1 MLLDHMGILL
11 FPGFAP
17 LRWVGRIAM
26 PLFAFFIGEG
36 CRHTGNRKKYFLS
49 VFLLGVFCQAV
60 YVIDA
65 LVETG
70 SVGVR
75 SDAWYLNI
83 LLCFSVA
90 IPGACLLFDAV
101 SKPGGEKRRPAVLF
115 ALWLA
120 LVLALGVLLPVLRR
134 TRGWALEFDYGVWAI
149 LLPLPA
155 AAFGE
160 KRPRLL
166 AFGIALLLFCLA
178 LTPSFP
184 IVWFSLLSLPL
195 LFLYNGAPGSRKFK
209 YAFYVFYP
217 AHLGLLY
224 LLSLLF

>member
-17 LRWVGRIAM
+17 LRWAGRLAM
-26 PLFAFFIGEG
+26 PLFTFFIGEG
-36 CRHTGNRKKYFLS
+36 CRYTKNRKKYFLS

-60 YVIDA
+60 YVVDA

-70 SVGVR
+70 YAGIR

-83 LLCFSVA
+83 LLCFSAA

-101 SKPGGEKRRPAVLF
+101 SRPGKEKRRPAVLF
-115 ALWLA
+115 GVWLA

-134 TRGWALEFDYGVWAI
+134 TRGWALEFDYGVWAV
-149 LLPLPA
+149 LLPLSA
-155 AAFGE
+155 AIFGG
-160 KRPRLL
+160 KRPKLL
-166 AFGIALLLFCLA
+166 SFGLSLLLFCLA
-178 LTPSFP
+178 LTRSFP

-195 LFLYNGAPGSRKFK
+195 LCLYNGAPGSRKLK

-217 AHLGLLY
+217 AHLGILY
-224 LLSLLF
+224 LISLFV